1 MDNLIEGEQDN
12 TNDQLLEQGGI
23 ESSEQAFM
31 KGYEAEEE
39 IEECAECGSA
49 LHEQKKVVKQFDGDA
64 VQFCSADCAE
74 DFAESI

>member
-1 MDNLIEGEQDN
+1 MKDTINKSSQQLQHDEDESAEEG
-12 TNDQLLEQGGI
+12 
-23 ESSEQAFM
+23 FM
-31 KGYEAEEE
+31 KGYSEEE
-39 IEECAECGSA
+39 TIEECAECGSA